1 MAYPWH
7 IHGIFM
13 AYPWD
18 ATWWIAK
25 SIPTSL
31 SANSFPLSSGPTL
44 WLRLGLSGCICL
56 AELPNSHQHA
66 VLLWFKG
73 KSAGK
78 TSFFHVFPKISS
90 QTSNKWRFPRR
101 NKTFSPSLSPSESPY
116 FHQGPRTPPRLAAVH
131 GWVRH
136 LERLSARH
144 VRCATTSRLNFRRH
158 PRPWGV
164 AAYASLRW
172 SVQIQS
178 TVININ
184 EAGIKWDK

>member
-1 MAYPWH
+1 
-7 IHGIFM
+7 
-13 AYPWD
+13 
-18 ATWWIAK
+18 
-25 SIPTSL
+25 
-31 SANSFPLSSGPTL
+31 L

-56 AELPNSHQHA
+56 FAELPNSHQHA
-66 VLLWFKG
+66 VLLWLKG

-78 TSFFHVFPKISS
+78 TLFFQKIPVKHQINGGFLEETRPS
-90 QTSNKWRFPRR
+90 T
-101 NKTFSPSLSPSESPY
+101 SLSPSESPY

-136 LERLSARH
+136 LEGLSARH

-172 SVQIQS
+172 SVHIQS

-184 EAGIKWDK
+184 EAEIKWDK